1 MFECLHI
8 EEQSIMD
15 SSARPTQTE
24 GTARRRGR
32 RPASEVSGR
41 SILLE
46 TAQRHFSRCG
56 FGGTSLRA
64 IARDADVTPALV
76 CQLFG
81 SKEGLY
87 DALLEKLAL
96 DQQTQL
102 TELVRLADLAERHP
116 KAAFER
122 WVQML
127 VQIGPAI
134 SDVPALLTHEVDPMP
149 EEHDNGESRI
159 PRITEKLVR
168 PFKRASMPILRK
180 ALEAGIIR
188 GTSPDL
194 VFSLLMGAVSATLL
208 APQISGESPTAN
220 MDFRERAAEN
230 LLLLVLK

>member
-1 MFECLHI
+1 M
-8 EEQSIMD
+8 
-15 SSARPTQTE
+15 
-24 GTARRRGR
+24 
-32 RPASEVSGR
+32 
-41 SILLE
+41 
-46 TAQRHFSRCG
+46 
-56 FGGTSLRA
+56 
-64 IARDADVTPALV
+64 V

-102 TELVRLADLAERHP
+102 AELVRLADLAERHP

-134 SDVPALLTHEVDPMP
+134 SDVPALLMHEVDPMP

-168 PFKRASMPILRK
+168 PFKRASMPILNK

-208 APQISGESPTAN
+208 APQISGESPAAN

>member
-1 MFECLHI
+1 
-8 EEQSIMD
+8 MD

-56 FGGTSLRA
+56 FGGTSL
-64 IARDADVTPALV
+64 
-76 CQLFG
+76 

-134 SDVPALLTHEVDPMP
+134 SDVPALLMHEVDPMP

-194 VFSLLMGAVSATLL
+194 VFSLLMGAVYATLL
-208 APQISGESPTAN
+208 APQISGESRAAN

>member
-1 MFECLHI
+1 MG
-8 EEQSIMD
+8 

-102 TELVRLADLAERHP
+102 AELVRLADLAERYP

-134 SDVPALLTHEVDPMP
+134 SDVPALLMHEVDPMP

-168 PFKRASMPILRK
+168 PFNSLHAHTEKGIGSRHYSRYLSRPGLLPPDGGRFCD
-180 ALEAGIIR
+180 ALGAADIRRIPGSEYGFSRTSCGKPFAAGFEVR
-188 GTSPDL
+188 
-194 VFSLLMGAVSATLL
+194 FSLT
-208 APQISGESPTAN
+208 
-220 MDFRERAAEN
+220 D
-230 LLLLVLK
+230 K